1 MMFQSGVIGIECLIV
16 AFDNAPCHE
25 AGDRKKIAY
34 FQRIYQRTNEQQD
47 KDTEAKCYYQR

>member
-47 KDTEAKCYYQR
+47 KDADAKCYYQC